1 MATLYWGGGTGTWDG
16 FTVTNWYTDF
26 ARLTPSTRAPS
37 AEDDVIFDAASNATA
52 YTVTLADNTT
62 VCRDVTIAG
71 PASGDLTLAGS
82 SALYVYGSLTLPAS
96 GLTRTNNGQ
105 IQFWGTGSHTI
116 TTNGVVMGNTIA
128 FLGTGTYTLQ
138 DALNNGTSQLTL
150 NAGVFNTDGKNL
162 TCGAIFS
169 TAGTTAGTLTL
180 GASTVSA
187 TSITANAPLT
197 INAGTSSITLSAG
210 TASIG
215 NGTNY
220 TGNTFYNVTFSSTAI
235 TTSGFYGNNTFN
247 NVTFTAPSVARIS
260 IVQLFGN
267 QTVTGT
273 LTIAGQSS
281 VNRYFVRS
289 DTIGTPRTLTVGTVA
304 ALTDVDFRDITVAGA
319 SSPWSG
325 TQLGN
330 CGGNTNITFPSPKTV
345 YWNQVGGGLWQDTAW
360 ATSSGGAVNVANFPL
375 AQDTAIIDDTGL
387 NTGTTILTSISYN
400 INTITST
407 KTNAYELRAVP
418 IIYGDV
424 TLTASMTTSSFSPTF
439 AGRVTQNLTSAGNT
453 INNFFCS
460 GFGASV
466 RLVDNTT
473 VNTWAL
479 NSGGLDTNNRS
490 FTASGFS
497 LLALGLP
504 FTLTLGSS
512 AVSVPNLGSSSALAP
527 VMTVNAGTS
536 TITVTS
542 NGGNFGFVGQTLTWN
557 NVSFTSSSSGSRQN
571 FSFFGTNTINN
582 LTFTASIANGVNLIN
597 LNGNLTTTGTLAFG
611 GGASA
616 TQRMGVISAT
626 PGTQR
631 TITAATVTGL
641 TDIDFRDIAAAGAS
655 APWSGTRLGNCQG
668 NSNITF
674 VAGTNKYWNLAGTQ
688 NWTATAWA
696 TSSGGTPAA
705 NNFPLAQD
713 TCVFDDAGSAG
724 TVNINGNW
732 NIGTIS
738 AGGRTSAWTLTGS
751 EAPIIYGG
759 VTYGSGVT
767 STASGNWQFS
777 GTSTQTFTTAGK
789 TLANAITINNPSC
802 LFQHGDAYTTTGS
815 ITVTSGSYTTQNY
828 NITTPGIASN
838 NINTRAITLGTSTL
852 TFSASMNLAT
862 STGLTFSGASSTINM
877 SATGTKTFSGS
888 GQTFGT
894 VSSTGG
900 TTSPL
905 TITGSNTFGT
915 LTNSARTYLIFT
927 SGTTQNVTNFTYSGA
942 SGSVVRWYTSI
953 PGQRATLKGNSGAI
967 GTNSVDGGNNSGLTF
982 TGTSPDYFYVKDIAY
997 SPNVIPSNF
1006 FMLF

>member
-1 MATLYWGGGTGTWDG
+1 
-16 FTVTNWYTDF
+16 
-26 ARLTPSTRAPS
+26 
-37 AEDDVIFDAASNATA
+37 
-52 YTVTLADNTT
+52 
-62 VCRDVTIAG
+62 
-71 PASGDLTLAGS
+71 
-82 SALYVYGSLTLPAS
+82 
-96 GLTRTNNGQ
+96 
-105 IQFWGTGSHTI
+105 
-116 TTNGVVMGNTIA
+116 
-128 FLGTGTYTLQ
+128 
-138 DALNNGTSQLTL
+138 
-150 NAGVFNTDGKNL
+150 
-162 TCGAIFS
+162 
-169 TAGTTAGTLTL
+169 
-180 GASTVSA
+180 
-187 TSITANAPLT
+187 
-197 INAGTSSITLSAG
+197 
-210 TASIG
+210 
-215 NGTNY
+215 
-220 TGNTFYNVTFSSTAI
+220 
-235 TTSGFYGNNTFN
+235 
-247 NVTFTAPSVARIS
+247 
-260 IVQLFGN
+260 
-267 QTVTGT
+267 
-273 LTIAGQSS
+273 
-281 VNRYFVRS
+281 
-289 DTIGTPRTLTVGTVA
+289 
-304 ALTDVDFRDITVAGA
+304 
-319 SSPWSG
+319 
-325 TQLGN
+325 
-330 CGGNTNITFPSPKTV
+330 
-345 YWNQVGGGLWQDTAW
+345 
-360 ATSSGGAVNVANFPL
+360 
-375 AQDTAIIDDTGL
+375 
-387 NTGTTILTSISYN
+387 
-400 INTITST
+400 
-407 KTNAYELRAVP
+407 
-418 IIYGDV
+418 
-424 TLTASMTTSSFSPTF
+424 MTTSSFSPTF